1 MEEVNIF
8 INGDE
13 VISINDKEDNV
24 LINHHTYQAEEF
36 LNKLGNHIDRQKK
49 DKWINKGVPCKMLSP
64 NQQWQKGKI
73 KICLQFVPERPESI
87 LDDIRLDNQ

>member
-1 MEEVNIF
+1 MEEINKN

-24 LINHHTYQAEEF
+24 LIDHHTYTAEEF
-36 LNKLGNHIDRQKK
+36 LNRLGMHIDYHKK
-49 DKWINKGVPCKMLSP
+49 DKWIEKGVPCKMLAP

-73 KICLQFVPERPESI
+73 KICLQFIPDQPESI
-87 LDDIRLDNQ
+87 LDDIRQDNQ